1 MPPPGSSLRYPAGAR
16 QAVGN
21 WRRRLVYVSLAA
33 FCIVLYE
40 MFVLLK
46 IGKDAMAIMSRSQ
59 DAMRLLKS
67 SEQSDDEKEAM
78 ARQRSMEMFKATLN
92 FALKL
97 VVIGV
102 ALYLVFWL
110 TTTLRPDLRDA
121 LLRSLY
127 SPVVIVLM
135 TVGTVCYAWVRR
147 ILRGAN

>member
-1 MPPPGSSLRYPAGAR
+1 VA
-16 QAVGN
+16 
-21 WRRRLVYVSLAA
+21 LAA
-33 FCIVLYE
+33 FCIVFYE
-40 MFVLLK
+40 MFVLLG
-46 IGKDAMAIMSRSQ
+46 IGNDAMAIVSRSQ

-67 SEQSDDEKEAM
+67 SEQSDDDKEAM

-102 ALYLVFWL
+102 ALYLVFWS

-135 TVGTVCYAWVRR
+135 TVGTMFYAWVRR